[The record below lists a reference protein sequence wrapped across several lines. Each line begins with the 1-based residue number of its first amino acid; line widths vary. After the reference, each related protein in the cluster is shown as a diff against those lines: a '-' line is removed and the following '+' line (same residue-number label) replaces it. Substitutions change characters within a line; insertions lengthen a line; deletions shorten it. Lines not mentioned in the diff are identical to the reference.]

1 MKAILLTGLM
11 LCLCGPLS
19 WAQSARCDASETTC
33 VLEAAWSAALILPSE
48 KQGNL
53 APAFLELAQL
63 SEEAEVINFWENRF
77 GQSVESL
84 PVYPDYGWQI
94 AEPLIET
101 VGVEGLIE
109 AATRRVPPLNFGR
122 ADALLSSGRH
132 FLHSDPDS
140 ARTLNEALFELTNT
154 ASKFERPSLA
164 HAAAELAMMRCDR
177 DGFERAIA
185 QTDAPRNLRYAFWRG
200 RISGQILDLLDQVRN
215 IENDRDTREVRRV
228 LDGYRAILE
237 HGYCTSSKS

>member
-1 MKAILLTGLM
+1 MRAILLTGLI
-11 LCLCGPLS
+11 LWVCGPLS
-19 WAQSARCDASETTC
+19 WAQAAQCDGSDTTC
-33 VLEAAWSAALILPSE
+33 VMEAAWSAALILPPE
-48 KQGNL
+48 KQANL
-53 APAFLELAQL
+53 APAFLELAHL
-63 SEEAEVINFWENRF
+63 SEDTELIVFWENRF
-77 GQSVESL
+77 GQSVGSL
-84 PVYPDYGWQI
+84 PNYPDYGWQI
-94 AEPLIET
+94 AEPLIGT
-101 VGVEGLIE
+101 VGVEGLID

-140 ARTLNEALFELTNT
+140 ARKLNEALFRLTKT

-164 HAAAELAMMRCDR
+164 HAAAELAMMRCDS

-200 RISGQILDLLDQVRN
+200 RISGQILDLLDEVRG

-237 HGYCTSSKS
+237 HGYCASAKS